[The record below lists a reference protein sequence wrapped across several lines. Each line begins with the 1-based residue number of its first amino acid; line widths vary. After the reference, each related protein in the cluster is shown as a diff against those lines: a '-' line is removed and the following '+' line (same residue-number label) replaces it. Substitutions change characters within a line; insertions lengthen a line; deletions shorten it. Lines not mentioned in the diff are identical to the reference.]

1 MTQSLLLTAL
11 GVAVAGG
18 LGSVLRYALDVR
30 WPARAAGGAVRRQ
43 PLGQWIA
50 NVGGSLLIG
59 LAGGLS
65 SELWHAVLAAGA
77 AGGLTTWSSWAVG
90 ASARWQAGRE
100 RGDRTEQQAALL
112 QSAGQ
117 LVCGVAAAGI
127 GVAAAAL
134 ARGA

>member
-1 MTQSLLLTAL
+1 MSQSVLLTAL
-11 GVAVAGG
+11 CVAVAGG
-18 LGSVLRYALDVR
+18 LGSVLRYALDLR
-30 WPARAAGGAVRRQ
+30 WPARAVGGAVRRQ

-65 SELWHAVLAAGA
+65 SQLWHAVLAAGA

-100 RGDRTEQQAALL
+100 HRDRAEQRAALL
-112 QSAGQ
+112 HAAGQ
-117 LVCGVAAAGI
+117 LVV

-134 ARGA
+134 GAGVARLLRGA